1 MKEQPYKYMV
11 RLPPPMRDLI
21 VESARHY
28 RRSMNSDIVAR
39 LQHSFSGLGAQE
51 SSGVADQPLVPPMHD
66 QFESLFRRGLT
77 EQEDLLIRGFRRL
90 SEGKRDALLDLLT

>member
-11 RLPPPMRDLI
+11 RLPPSMRDLI

-39 LQHSFSGLGAQE
+39 LQMSFSELHDAHTAARL
-51 SSGVADQPLVPPMHD
+51 SPPLHD
-66 QFESLFRRGLT
+66 RFEAIFHPDLSEE
-77 EQEDLLIRGFRRL
+77 EQRLIRGYRRL
-90 SEGKRDALLDLLT
+90 PEHKRDALRALIG